1 MTTSA
6 DQIGKRVL
14 DLVLATAGLVAT
26 GPALAVIAMAIRLD
40 SAGPVIFVQ
49 ERVGRQGR
57 PFRIYKFRTLH
68 HDSGGSLVT
77 ASGDR
82 RVTRVG
88 ALLRRTKLD
97 ELVQLW
103 NVVRGDMSLVG
114 PRPEVPTYAD
124 LWPSDFRPLILSVRP
139 GITDPVSLAFR
150 DEADELA
157 RVADPEQHY
166 RTVLLP
172 HKARLYAEYV
182 QNRSLLGDVVI
193 LAQTVATLVRPRA
206 NFRPNERNHATRV
219 RA

>member
-1 MTTSA
+1 MRDSI
-6 DQIGKRVL
+6 DQTGKRVL
-14 DLVLATAGLVAT
+14 DLVLATTGLVIA
-26 GPALAVIAMAIRLD
+26 GPVLAVIAVAIRLD
-40 SAGPVIFVQ
+40 SAGPIMFVQ
-49 ERVGRQGR
+49 ERVGWNAR
-57 PFRIYKFRTLH
+57 PFRMYKFRTLYH
-68 HDSGGSLVT
+68 GSGGALVT

-88 ALLRRTKLD
+88 AILRRTKLD
-97 ELVQLW
+97 ELAQLW

-114 PRPEVPTYAD
+114 PRPEVPTYAA
-124 LWPSDFRPLILSVRP
+124 LWPSDLREVILSVRP

-150 DEADELA
+150 NEADELG

-172 HKARLYAEYV
+172 HKAQLYAEYV

-193 LAQTVATLVRPRA
+193 LAQTVATLARPRA
-206 NFRPNERNHATRV
+206 DFHPNERIHPPRM

>member
-1 MTTSA
+1 MMATA

-14 DLVLATAGLVAT
+14 DLVLATTGLVAT
-26 GPALAVIAMAIRLD
+26 GPALAIIAVAIRLD

-49 ERVGRQGR
+49 ERVGREGQ

-68 HDSGGSLVT
+68 HDSGGALVT

-114 PRPEVPTYAD
+114 PRPEVPTYAA
-124 LWPSDFRPLILSVRP
+124 LWPSDLRPLILSVRP
-139 GITDPVSLAFR
+139 GITDPVSIAFR

-172 HKARLYAEYV
+172 HKARLYAKYV
-182 QNRSLLGDVVI
+182 QNRSLVGDVVI
-193 LAQTVATLVRPRA
+193 LVQTVATVLRPLV
-206 NFRPNERNHATRV
+206 NLRPNETDHASHM